1 MEKKTV
7 SSYTTDEKTAN
18 TYVFRCM
25 AFTCA
30 VFIFICVLNK
40 LNIFTVDSSIMDIG
54 FIGVIIPFAICTVL
68 VKFVINMS
76 SPSTKYIIFA
86 FYAVIIAVLNM
97 TVTYHAVLTTVLLL
111 ICAAQYTQK
120 KVVWYT
126 YFLTAAS
133 IFCSVIFGFKYGL
146 CDANMILLTNTYTSV
161 HMQQVAEG
169 GVALNNDMGLVI
181 LWWAFP
187 RCLVSMT
194 YIPIVTHISN
204 YIRARA
210 ENEYIARQNAEIDGM
225 TGLFNK
231 RKYMSMTDESYHN
244 CKKVGVI
251 FWDANNLKK
260 INDKIGHERGDQLI
274 KTISDSIKRFT
285 SEKCAAYRTGG
296 DEFVMICSEPKTGQ
310 IEKMVADWQKIS
322 EATPDICGIPVTAA
336 VGYAEGSGVELEQI
350 IRTAEQNMYED
361 KEKYHSRIGAE

>member
-1 MEKKTV
+1 MNV
-7 SSYTTDEKTAN
+7 GL
-18 TYVFRCM
+18 VGVLIPFL
-25 AFTCA
+25 
-30 VFIFICVLNK
+30 ICVL
-40 LNIFTVDSSIMDIG
+40 L
-54 FIGVIIPFAICTVL
+54 L
-68 VKFVINMS
+68 KFVINPD
-76 SPSTKYIIFA
+76 SPSTKYILLA
-86 FYAVIIAVLNM
+86 FYTVIIAVLNM
-97 TVTYHAVLTTVLLL
+97 TVTYHAVLTTALPL
-111 ICAAQYTQK
+111 ICAAHYTQK

-126 YFLTAAS
+126 YFLTDIG
-133 IFCSVIFGFKYGL
+133 IFCSVIFGFLYGL
-146 CDANMILLTNTYTSV
+146 CDANMVLLTNTYTSV
-161 HMQQVAEG
+161 HMQQLAEG
-169 GVALNNDMGLVI
+169 SVALNDNMGLVI

-204 YIRARA
+204 YIRIKA

-260 INDKIGHERGDQLI
+260 INDKIGHEWGDQLI
-274 KTISDSIKRFT
+274 KAISDSIKGFT

-296 DEFVMICSEPKTGQ
+296 DEFVMICSEPKAGQ
-310 IEKMVADWQKIS
+310 IEKIVADWHKVI

-336 VGYAEGSGVELEQI
+336 VGYAEGSGRDLEKI
-350 IRTAEQNMYED
+350 IHTAEQNMYAD
-361 KEKYHSRIGAE
+361 KEKYHKNRGFLDKGTER